1 MMQEN
6 IPQISIVIPVYNVAK
21 YLCKCVESV
30 LNQTFKDIEI
40 ILVDDGSTD
49 QSGEL
54 CDTFTS
60 DARVRVIHKENGGLS
75 DARNAGT
82 AVARADYVG
91 FVDSDDYIEN
101 DMYEILY
108 SNIINEDADISFCGI
123 YDIYATGARPAYAKT
138 QGYFTTDAKE
148 AIKLVLH
155 GQYAS
160 VSAVN
165 KLYRKELLLKHP
177 FLVGKTSEDA
187 HFTIP
192 YLCDIQKAVFDMRP
206 KYNYV
211 HREGTITTKP
221 FRKSD
226 LSIIEAYLNN
236 RKIIERNYPDLVE
249 LADFRYYWSLFYIVD
264 KMLRTNSFGDAGEYR
279 EVVGKIRREYYHILK
294 NKYVGRARKIAV
306 SGLMI
311 HKKLYEICL
320 RAYLNQRKQLV
331 TD

>member
-1 MMQEN
+1 MTKESK
-6 IPQISIVIPVYNVAK
+6 PLVSIVVPVYNVEK
-21 YLCKCVESV
+21 YVNKCVESV
-30 LNQTFKDIEI
+30 LNQTLKNIEI

-49 QSGEL
+49 QSGKL

-75 DARNAGT
+75 DARNAGI
-82 AVARADYVG
+82 AVAKADYVG

-108 SNIINEDADISFCGI
+108 NNINNEHADISFCGI
-123 YDIYATGARPAYAKT
+123 YDIYATGVRPSYVKT
-138 QGYFTTDAKE
+138 EGYFVTDAKE
-148 AIKLVLH
+148 AIKMVLH
-155 GQYAS
+155 GQNAA

-165 KLYRKELLLKHP
+165 KLYRKELLLKHL
-177 FLVGKTSEDA
+177 FLVGKTFEDA

-206 KYNYV
+206 KYYYV

-226 LSIIEAYLNN
+226 LSIVEAYLNN
-236 RKIIERNYPDLVE
+236 RKIVEMNYPDLIK
-249 LADFRYYWSLFYIVD
+249 LADFRYYWSLFYIID
-264 KMLRTNSFGDAGEYR
+264 KMFRTNAFGEADEYR
-279 EVVGKIRREYYHILK
+279 EVVGKIRKEYYNILK
-294 NKYVGRARKIAV
+294 NQYVGRARKIAV
-306 SGLMI
+306 TGLMI

>member
-1 MMQEN
+1 MTQEN
-6 IPQISIVIPVYNVAK
+6 IPQISIVVPVYNVAK

-30 LNQTFKDIEI
+30 LNQTLKNIEV

-108 SNIINEDADISFCGI
+108 NNIINEHADISFCGI
-123 YDIYATGARPAYAKT
+123 CDIYATGARPAYVKT
-138 QGYFTTDAKE
+138 EGLFVTDAKE

-155 GQYAS
+155 GQNAS

-192 YLCDIQKAVFDMRP
+192 YLCDIQRAVFDMRP
-206 KYNYV
+206 KYYYV

-236 RKIIERNYPDLVE
+236 RKIIESNYPDLVE
-249 LADFRYYWSLFYIVD
+249 LADFRYYWSLFYIID

-279 EVVGKIRREYYHILK
+279 EVVGKIRKEYYHILK